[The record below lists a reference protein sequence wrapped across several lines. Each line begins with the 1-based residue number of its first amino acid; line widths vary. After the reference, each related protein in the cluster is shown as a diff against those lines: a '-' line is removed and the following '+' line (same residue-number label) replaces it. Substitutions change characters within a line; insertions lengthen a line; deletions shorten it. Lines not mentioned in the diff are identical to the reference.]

1 MSKLI
6 YFRNRHNADRI
17 MATLAEIAANL
28 GYVNAGGPNPG
39 AGNVAE
45 LLAAIA
51 NGEIAVVQLDDAQ
64 RNAVIPW
71 LVTRAVT
78 PSLTETLNAIAGAL
92 DEARLRKTATAK
104 PL

>member
-1 MSKLI
+1 MSKLL
-6 YFRNRHNADRI
+6 YFRNRHDADRV
-17 MATLAEIAANL
+17 MATLAGIAASH
-28 GYVNAGGPNPG
+28 GYVNAGGPNSG
-39 AGNVAE
+39 AGSVAE

-51 NGEIAVVQLDDAQ
+51 SGEVAVVKLDDAQ
-64 RNAVIPW
+64 RNVVIPW